1 MVDVRHIRGESV
13 DELTPEQLL
22 LVDEAHLADDE
33 MIWIDM
39 TEPSPDEV
47 LLVLKKWFPVHEL
60 ILSDIQRALGAA
72 QDEEQFHHPKVD
84 DYGTYLFIIMH
95 ALVGPD
101 AETTEPATYLRQTKE
116 AQLNII
122 VGQHLLIT
130 HHAIDLPAITR
141 IKSVCIRNAQVM
153 ERGPDYVLHL
163 ILDELVDDY
172 LPLVGVYEDRVEELE
187 HLVFK
192 STSNLTLIRILEIKR
207 QLQKVRRDVVYQRE
221 IINRLARGDFSII
234 SLSESMYYRNVYD
247 HLVRVSDQVDT
258 CRELASS
265 ILEAYFS
272 VSSARLNEVM
282 KRLTLISTIFL
293 PITFIT
299 SLYGMNFV
307 HMPELQL
314 PWAYPAVLGLIV
326 VVAAVM
332 YLQFKRRGWVG

>member
-1 MVDVRHIRGESV
+1 MTGPTS
-13 DELTPEQLL
+13 DEE
-22 LVDEAHLADDE
+22 
-33 MIWIDM
+33 
-39 TEPSPDEV
+39 
-47 LLVLKKWFPVHEL
+47 LLVLQQWFPVHEL
-60 ILSDIQRALGAA
+60 ILSDIQRALGTE
-72 QDEEQFHHPKVD
+72 QNEEQFHHPKVED
-84 DYGTYLFIIMH
+84 FGRYLFLIMH
-95 ALVGPD
+95 ALVTPE
-101 AETTEPATYLRQTKE
+101 AEITEPATFLRQTKE

-122 VGQHLLIT
+122 VGERFLIT
-130 HHAIDLPAITR
+130 HHAFDLPAIAR
-141 IKSVCIRNAQVM
+141 VKSVCNRNLQVM

-172 LPLVGVYEDRVEELE
+172 LPLVAMYEDRVEELE

-265 ILEAYFS
+265 IMEAYFS

-307 HMPELQL
+307 FMPELQL
-314 PWAYPAVLGLIV
+314 PWAYPAVLGLLV
-326 VVAAVM
+326 VVALIM
-332 YLQFKRRGWVG
+332 YLQFKSRGWVD